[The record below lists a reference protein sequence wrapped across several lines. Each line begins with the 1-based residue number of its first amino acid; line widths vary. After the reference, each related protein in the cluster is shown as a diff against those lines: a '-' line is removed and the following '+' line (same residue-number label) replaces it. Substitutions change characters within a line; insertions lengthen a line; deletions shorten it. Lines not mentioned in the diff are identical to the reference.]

1 MAYQVIIKPA
11 ARRDIKKIA
20 RPDQI
25 RVIRRL
31 ESLSE
36 NPRSPGTKKL
46 RGAED
51 LFRVREGNY
60 RIIYQIQDELL
71 VVLVVKVGHRRE
83 IYRR

>member
-1 MAYQVIIKPA
+1 MAYQVILKPA
-11 ARRDIKKIA
+11 ARRDIKKLA
-20 RPDQI
+20 GPDQVRI
-25 RVIRRL
+25 IKRL

-36 NPRSPGTKKL
+36 NPRSFGAKKL

-60 RIIYQIQDELL
+60 RIIYQIQDEMLL
-71 VVLVVKVGHRRE
+71 VLVVKVGHRRE

>member
-11 ARRDIKKIA
+11 AHRDIKKLA

-25 RVIRRL
+25 RIIKRL

-36 NPRSPGTKKL
+36 NPRPSGTKKL